1 MIWWQLTLL
10 IFGALSLLLLSGI
23 PVAFA
28 FITINLV
35 GGLFYL
41 GGVDGLPQLARS
53 GLSAITNFSLTPIPF
68 FLLMGELL
76 LHTGVAMKAI
86 DAFDGLISRVPGRLA
101 VIAIVAGTVF
111 SAISG
116 STVATTALLGSVLLP
131 QMLARGYHPHMGVG
145 PIMAIG
151 GVDALIPPS
160 AITVLFASL
169 AGISVSGLL
178 MGGVVPG
185 LLLSLLFVGYI
196 ILKAWRNPHMAPSF
210 ETRQL
215 RGWERWRPVVIYVTP
230 LVGIF
235 LVVVLAMTRGWATPT
250 ESAAIGALAT
260 VVVCALY
267 RSLTLENLG
276 QSLLGTAAVSGM
288 ILFIILGATTF
299 SQILVF
305 TGATNGMVNL
315 IQGQGFST
323 GAVLVMMMLILL
335 VLGCFL
341 DQVAIM
347 MITLPFFMP
356 IVQQYGI
363 DPIWFGILFMICM
376 QLGLLTPPF
385 GTLLFTMRSV
395 APSSVTTLDIYR
407 AVLPYV
413 GFGLLVL
420 VLVFLF
426 PSVATWLPAAMS
438 R

>member
-28 FITINLV
+28 FISINIV

-101 VIAIVAGTVF
+101 VIAVVAGTVF

-160 AITVLFASL
+160 AITVLFGSL

-178 MGGVVPG
+178 LGGVVPG
-185 LLLSLLFVGYI
+185 IMLSVLFVGYI
-196 ILKAWRNPHMAPSF
+196 IFKAWRHPEMAPSF
-210 ETRQL
+210 DSKQL
-215 RGWERWRPVVIYVTP
+215 RGWQRWRPVVLYVTP

-235 LVVVLAMTRGWATPT
+235 LVVIIAMTRGWATPT

-260 VVVCALY
+260 VVVCVLY
-267 RSLTLENLG
+267 RSLTLQNLT
-276 QSLLGTAAVSGM
+276 QALMGTAAVSGM
-288 ILFIILGATTF
+288 ILFIIFGATTF

-305 TGATNGMVNL
+305 TGATNGMVDL
-315 IQGQGFST
+315 IQGQGYSA
-323 GAVLVMMMLILL
+323 GVVVAVMMLILL

-347 MITLPFFMP
+347 LITLPFFMP

-363 DPIWFGILFMICM
+363 DPVWFGILFMICM

-395 APSSVTTLDIYR
+395 APSSISTLDIYR

-420 VLVFLF
+420 VLVFVF
-426 PSVATWLPAAMS
+426 PSIATWLPAAMS